1 MVTWKQTVFDSP
13 WGFGGFSSPVRPTW
27 LRRDV
32 SGTSGGFSGGEE
44 LPNEEL
50 LQARR
55 ELDPVM
61 KRIIIALVVGAFFAV
76 EQAFFNEDKG
86 LN

>member
-1 MVTWKQTVFDSP
+1 MVTWKQTVFGSP
-13 WGFGGFSSPVRPTW
+13 CDFGGSGSPVHPSC

-32 SGTSGGFSGGEE
+32 SGTSGSFSGGEE

-50 LQARR
+50 LQVKR

-61 KRIIIALVVGAFFAV
+61 KRIIIALVVGTFFAV
-76 EQAFFNEDKG
+76 EQAFFDED
-86 LN
+86 